1 MTIRIDCW
9 KAIFRKQVVLSV
21 RPKITDLNFHLF
33 ARSIHPELF
42 EVCASRTLERESYT
56 LMLNITT
63 DGHAIS
69 FVHDGMVL
77 TEVSAGAHH
86 PLPVNQILLSHPIE
100 GTCHNTTT
108 LQNKIGYQ
116 TQVQLECVPPKTF
129 VAIKQQLDH
138 EVECEGLIHRFQS
151 NGRIAFGAISYINIQ
166 AFRRHVKVRTFHT
179 FPDTCAVI
187 KSDTRFSLDL
197 D

>member
-1 MTIRIDCW
+1 MLCW
-9 KAIFRKQVVLSV
+9 KRSYRKSTVLSV

-33 ARSIHPELF
+33 ARSVHPELF
-42 EVCASRTLERESYT
+42 EVCAHRNLKRENYT
-56 LMLNITT
+56 LDLNITT

-69 FVHDGMVL
+69 FCHDNLVL

-86 PLPVNQILLSHPIE
+86 PLPSSHVLISNSIE
-100 GTCHNTTT
+100 GRRDESTTFDDA
-108 LQNKIGYQ
+108 IAYQ
-116 TQVQLECVPPKTF
+116 SRVELECVPPKTF

-138 EVECEGLIHRFQS
+138 KLEYEGLIHRFHS
-151 NGRIAFGAISYINIQ
+151 NGRIAFGAISYINVQ

-187 KSDTRFSLDL
+187 KSDTCFSLVD
-197 D
+197 